1 VTYKIKWVT
10 EEEYAKLLKD
20 WQERSVLPSGYDM
33 DMSKGFKA
41 IVTWDEHSS
50 QPMLVRVAVHSLI
63 KALL

>member
-20 WQERSVLPSGYDM
+20 WQERSVLPSNY

-41 IVTWDEHSS
+41 IVTWDERTS
-50 QPMLVRVAVHSLI
+50 QPMLVQVAVHSLI

>member
-20 WQERSVLPSGYDM
+20 WKERSVLPSNY

-50 QPMLVRVAVHSLI
+50 QPMLVQVAVHSLI
-63 KALL
+63 KELL

>member
-1 VTYKIKWVT
+1 VNYKIKWVT

-20 WQERSVLPSGYDM
+20 WQERSVFPSGY

-63 KALL
+63 KELL